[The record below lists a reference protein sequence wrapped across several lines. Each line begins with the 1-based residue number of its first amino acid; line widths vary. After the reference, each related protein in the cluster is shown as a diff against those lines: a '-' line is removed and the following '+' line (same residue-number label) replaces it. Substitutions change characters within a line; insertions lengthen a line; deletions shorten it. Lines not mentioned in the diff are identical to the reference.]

1 MASGVGLW
9 LCLVLCLCVSHHS
22 QYGLCRVYACVGQQL
37 CRSRALHGCGQGGCQ
52 GCTLTSLQQPHLLVM
67 PLNEVEGGT
76 PHSSQAPSVFLRSC
90 AGVFWMLLLPGWT
103 QLTVTNQGK
112 ANSGFAP

>member
-1 MASGVGLW
+1 
-9 LCLVLCLCVSHHS
+9 
-22 QYGLCRVYACVGQQL
+22 
-37 CRSRALHGCGQGGCQ
+37 
-52 GCTLTSLQQPHLLVM
+52 M
-67 PLNEVEGGT
+67 PLKEVEGGT
-76 PHSSQAPSVFLRSC
+76 PHPSQAPSVFLWSC